1 MALFCFSCT
10 KVLQDKLSNKVSDKS
25 IGAIKQKLIDR
36 QLDFEWFGA
45 TAKIKYADDENQF
58 SFMANIRMKKDSIL
72 WLRLKKL
79 NIEGARVRI
88 GKDSIEVLDR
98 QNKTYEARPLNQ
110 LNEQFGLALKLLQLQ
125 HLVIG
130 NSIFDQQTELIVKQ
144 DAGQY
149 YLRKKDSKD
158 INFFYLIDPMTMR
171 INSFHA
177 TKDGY
182 DFKIDYEDFNEI
194 EQREMPHTL
203 NINILTNQEKNI
215 TAQIQFTKIVIN
227 EIQKTRFVVPEDYG
241 RN

>member
-10 KVLQDKLSNKVSDKS
+10 KVLQDKLSTKVSDKS
-25 IGAIKQKLIDR
+25 ISAIKKKISDR
-36 QLDFEWFGA
+36 QLDFEWLGA

-58 SFMANIRMKKDSIL
+58 SFVANIRMKKDSIF

-88 GKDSIEVLDR
+88 SKDSIEVLDR

-110 LNEQFGLALKLLQLQ
+110 LNEQFGLTLNLLQLQ
-125 HLVIG
+125 QLVIG
-130 NSIFDQQTELIVKQ
+130 NSIFDQQAELIVKQ
-144 DAGQY
+144 DSGQY
-149 YLRKKDSKD
+149 YLGKKAMEDF
-158 INFFYLIDPMTMR
+158 NFYYLIDPNTMR

-182 DFKIDYEDFNEI
+182 DFKIDYEDYNEI
-194 EQREMPHTL
+194 DQNEMPHTL
-203 NINILTNQEKNI
+203 NINILTNQDKKI

-227 EIQKTRFVVPEDYG
+227 EIQKTGFVVPEDYG